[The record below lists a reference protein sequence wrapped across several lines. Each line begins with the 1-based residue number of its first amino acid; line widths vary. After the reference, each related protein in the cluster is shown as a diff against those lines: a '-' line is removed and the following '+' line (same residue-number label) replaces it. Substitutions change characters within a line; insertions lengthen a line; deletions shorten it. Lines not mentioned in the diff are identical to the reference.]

1 MDRFC
6 WCECARA
13 LRNYFSFENKL
24 YEMNIDFSSSEAGKL
39 ADAMIKAMGDG
50 DEDWAYDRKAD
61 VNWLITWASA
71 EAEQFVYRRTVETDS
86 GIEVQDICLV
96 DEEDVYEFITQM
108 RENDWP
114 EEVDYRWSV

>member
-13 LRNYFSFENKL
+13 LRNYFAFENKL
-24 YEMNIDFSSSEAGKL
+24 YKMNIDFSSSEASKL

-50 DEDWAYDRKAD
+50 DEDWAYDRKAET
-61 VNWLITWASA
+61 NWLITWASA
-71 EAEQFVYRRTVETDS
+71 EADQFVYRRTVETDF

-114 EEVDYRWSV
+114 EEVDYKWIV

>member
-1 MDRFC
+1 MNRFC

-61 VNWLITWASA
+61 VNWLITWARA
-71 EAEQFVYRRTVETDS
+71 EAEQFVYQRTVETDF

-114 EEVDYRWSV
+114 EEVDYRWTV